1 MAKLSSDG
9 TYVTVEK
16 GDTLSGI
23 ASKYG
28 NGKTYQQLA
37 QLNNIPNP
45 DQIYVGQ
52 KIKLT
57 GTADAVKKNS
67 TSSKVVLQHFGVQ
80 ANTDRT
86 LFVTWTWDKSNTEN
100 YRVVWKYATGD
111 GVGFIGSDSTVTSK
125 QSTYSAPAN
134 ATKVT
139 VQIKPISK
147 KKKENNKETSYWTA
161 EWSTIKDGLGRH
173 YFAPIAT
180 VPSAPSVEIEKYK
193 LTARLDNLNIE
204 NATHIEYQIVKN
216 DKSVFNTGKAKIVTG
231 TASYSCTVDAGAE
244 YKVRCRANKG
254 KNYSEWSEYSSN
266 VGTAPAASTGIK
278 TIKAL
283 SETSVQLDW
292 ENVKNAKT
300 YEIQYTTKK
309 MYFDSSNEV
318 RSMTVDGTVAG
329 HAEVTGLTSGE
340 QYFFRVRAINDKGE
354 SAWTEIVS
362 IIIGKEPIAPTTWSS
377 TTTAIVGEDVT
388 LYWVHNSRDGSSQTY
403 GEIEL
408 NVNGTVTT
416 ETIKNSTDEDEKD
429 KTSKY
434 VIKTSSYSEGV
445 KIQWRVRTKGIT
457 DKYGEWS
464 VQRTIDIYAPPSLE
478 LDVINKN
485 GGHLGTIEAF
495 PFYISALAGPSTQ
508 APIGYHL
515 SIVSTEIYETVDNL
529 GNQMIVNVGDTVYA
543 KYFDTNDPLM
553 VEMSA
558 NNVNLDNNITYQVI
572 CTAAMNSGLTAES
585 SAEFDIAWTDEV
597 YEPNAE
603 ISIDM
608 ETLTASI
615 RPYCT
620 DEDENLIDGVVLS
633 VYRRDFDGKYTEI
646 AVDLD
651 NMSHTC
657 VTDPHPALDFARY
670 RIVAKNDS
678 TGAVSYYDMPGVPVG
693 EAAIVV
699 QWSEDWTS
707 FDVNSEEAL
716 EAPTWAGSMLKLPYN
731 IDVSDKTSTDVSLV
745 KYIGRE
751 HPVSYNGT
759 QISTTPTWKTDIP
772 KDDKETIYALRRLQV
787 YQGDVYIR
795 EPSGTGY
802 WASITVS
809 FDQNHKDVTIP
820 ITISIT
826 RVEGGM

>member
-134 ATKVT
+134 ATTVT

-329 HAEVTGLTSGE
+329 HAEITGLTSGE

-485 GGHLGTIEAF
+485 GGHLDTIEAF

-529 GNQMIVNVGDTVYA
+529 GNSIIVNVGDTVYA

-585 SAEFDIAWTDEV
+585 STEFDVAWTDEV

-716 EAPTWAGSMLKLPYN
+716 EVPTWAGSMLKLPYN

-820 ITISIT
+820 VTISIT